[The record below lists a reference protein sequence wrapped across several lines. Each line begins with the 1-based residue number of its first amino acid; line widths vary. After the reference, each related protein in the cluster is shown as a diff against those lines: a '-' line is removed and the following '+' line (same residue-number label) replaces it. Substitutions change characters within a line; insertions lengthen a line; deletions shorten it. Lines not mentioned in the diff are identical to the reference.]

1 MSSTVLFD
9 VPGPRARIRYRAY
22 AVVGIAAIAAFL
34 GYVVWRFVDT
44 GQFEGRKW
52 SWFEYKQIQ
61 ISLIDALGRTL
72 SAFAV
77 GAVLALLFGAVFAA
91 ARLSDHKWVST
102 PAAVVV
108 ELFRAIPLVIMMFF
122 FYYGLPSTGIKLTA
136 FTSVVLSLMLYNG
149 SVLAEVFRAGI
160 NSLPRGQS
168 EAAYALGMRKTQVM
182 VLVLLPQALRAM
194 LPTII
199 SQLVV
204 LLKDTAL
211 GFLITFEELLY
222 WGRQIG
228 GQLQFGRP
236 LIPTMIVVASIY
248 IGLCL
253 LLTWFANYLEKRNR
267 RNKKVIHLDE
277 DKAKQIQLG
286 EASTAA
292 PAGGA
297 AGVL

>member
-22 AVVGIAAIAAFL
+22 AVVGIAAIVAFL
-34 GYVVWRFVDT
+34 AYVVWRFVDT

-160 NSLPRGQS
+160 NSLPKGQS

-297 AGVL
+297 VL

>member
-102 PAAVVV
+102 PAAVIV

-160 NSLPRGQS
+160 NSLPKGQS

-297 AGVL
+297 AL

>member
-1 MSSTVLFD
+1 MTTVLFD

-22 AVVGIAAIAAFL
+22 AVVGSVAIAAL
-34 GYVVWRFVDT
+34 AGYVVWRFFDT
-44 GQFEGRKW
+44 GQFEARKW

-61 ISLIDALGRTL
+61 ISLFEALGRTL

-77 GAVLALLFGAVFAA
+77 GAVLALVFGAIFAA
-91 ARLSDHKWVST
+91 ARLSDHKWIST
-102 PAAVVV
+102 PAAVIV

-122 FYYGLPSTGIKLTA
+122 FYYGLPSTGIKLSA
-136 FTSVVLSLMLYNG
+136 FTAVVLSLMLYNG

-160 NSLPRGQS
+160 NSLPKGQS

-236 LIPTMIVVASIY
+236 LIPTMIVVAAIY

-267 RNKKVIHLDE
+267 RNKKVIDLPAT
-277 DKAKQIQLG
+277 AKVVHMDD
-286 EASTAA
+286 ASMT
-292 PAGGA
+292 G
-297 AGVL
+297 

>member
-1 MSSTVLFD
+1 MSTVLFD
-9 VPGPRARIRYRAY
+9 VPGPRAKIRYRAY
-22 AVVGIAAIAAFL
+22 AVVGIAAIAAL
-34 GYVVWRFVDT
+34 AGYVVWRFFDT

-61 ISLIDALGRTL
+61 ISLFEALGRTL

-77 GAVLALLFGAVFAA
+77 GAVLALVFGAVFAA
-91 ARLSDHKWVST
+91 ARLSDHKWISA
-102 PAAVVV
+102 PAAVIV

-122 FYYGLPSTGIKLTA
+122 FYYGLPTTGIKLTA
-136 FTSVVLSLMLYNG
+136 FTAVVLSLMLYNG
-149 SVLAEVFRAGI
+149 SVLAEIFRAGI
-160 NSLPRGQS
+160 NSLPKGQS

-267 RNKKVIHLDE
+267 RNKKVIKLDN
-277 DKAKQIQLG
+277 DDAAQVQL
-286 EASTAA
+286 
-292 PAGGA
+292 GA
-297 AGVL
+297 AGASQAVGGA

>member
-1 MSSTVLFD
+1 MSSNVLFD

-22 AVVGIAAIAAFL
+22 AVVGVLAIAAFL

-102 PAAVVV
+102 PAAVIV

-136 FTSVVLSLMLYNG
+136 FTAVVLSLMLYNG
-149 SVLAEVFRAGI
+149 SVLAEIFRAGI
-160 NSLPRGQS
+160 NSLPKGQS

-292 PAGGA
+292 PVGGA
-297 AGVL
+297 AL